1 MNPSRLGAVATV
13 FFFFLVQ
20 NTLGLVFSEYAPAL
34 VLIAVVYYGL
44 TQGPSFGF
52 LLGVAAGIFFEI
64 FSVGKIGYEMM
75 ALGLCG
81 LLAGYTATAFFRENL
96 LARVVLP
103 AVLVYGETLFRL
115 VIDGGVREAGSVF
128 GALRDAFV
136 WPTILSTAIFS
147 PVVFRLLGRKAPPGG
162 YFKG

>member
-1 MNPSRLGAVATV
+1 MNASRWGAFAAV

-34 VLIAVVYYGL
+34 VLITVVYYGL

-52 LLGVAAGIFFEI
+52 VLGAVAGVFFEI

-81 LLAGYTATAFFRENL
+81 LVAGYTATAFFRENL

-103 AVLVYGETLFRL
+103 AALVYWEALFRL
-115 VIDGGVREAGSVF
+115 VMDGGSREAGPVF
-128 GALRDAFV
+128 GILREAFV

-147 PVVFRLLGRKAPPGG
+147 PLLFRLLGRKTEPGG

>member
-1 MNPSRLGAVATV
+1 MSRTGVGALAVV

-34 VLIAVVYYGL
+34 ALAAVVYYGL
-44 TQGPSFGF
+44 TRGPSFGF
-52 LLGVAAGIFFEI
+52 FLGAAAGVFFEI
-64 FSVGKIGYEMM
+64 FSVGRIGHEMI

-81 LLAGYTATAFFRENL
+81 LAAGYTATAFFRENL

-103 AVLVYGETLFRL
+103 AALVYGEALFRL
-115 VIDGGVREAGSVF
+115 AMDGGVREMGSVF
-128 GALRDAFV
+128 GILQDAFV

-147 PVVFRLLGRKAPPGG
+147 PFLFRLLGRKASPGG
-162 YFKG
+162 YFRG